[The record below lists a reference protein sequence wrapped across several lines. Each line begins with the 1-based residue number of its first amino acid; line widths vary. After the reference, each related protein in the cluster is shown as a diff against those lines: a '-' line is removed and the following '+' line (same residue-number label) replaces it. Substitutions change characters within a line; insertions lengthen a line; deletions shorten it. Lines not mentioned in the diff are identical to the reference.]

1 MRNSILKQIVFYKN
15 SGVYVSGAFKPKRNC
30 NILQFKNDNYVL
42 SDSDINHMFN
52 AFVNLIKKN
61 TLLKYET
68 MYKNKTKYLV
78 DRLNDALIELNKK
91 DEQIVELTKLCG
103 QTDSCNLHSS
113 YKKIKN

>member
-1 MRNSILKQIVFYKN
+1 MRKSVLKQIEFYK
-15 SGVYVSGAFKPKRNC
+15 SSAIYIPGVFKLKRNC
-30 NILQFKNDNYVL
+30 NILRFKNDNFVL

-78 DRLNDALIELNKK
+78 DRLNEALIELNKK
-91 DEQIVELTKLCG
+91 DEKILQLTKLCG
-103 QTDSCNLHSS
+103 HTNSCNLHF
-113 YKKIKN
+113 